1 MSKSPRALDLQARRR
16 KRTLHAALMPFAYER
31 TIRLAETDAAGIVF
45 FANYLVLCH
54 EAYEASLAH
63 AGLPVQSFLGGG
75 DVIVPIARSS
85 AEYLRPLQCG
95 DRVRIELKTTRL
107 SENSFAIDYE
117 ITRLGPPD
125 KLAARIRTEHV
136 VSSRAQKSRVPMPSA
151 LAAWVDAG

>member
-1 MSKSPRALDLQARRR
+1 
-16 KRTLHAALMPFAYER
+16 MPFTYDR

-45 FANYLVLCH
+45 FANYLVLGH
-54 EAYEASLAH
+54 EAYEAALAA

-75 DVIVPIARSS
+75 DVIIPIARSS

-95 DRVRIELKTTRL
+95 DRVRVALKPARL

-117 ITRLGPPD
+117 LIRLGPPD

-136 VSSRAQKSRVPMPSA
+136 VTSRAQKSRVPMPSA
-151 LAAWVDAG
+151 LADWVDAG

>member
-1 MSKSPRALDLQARRR
+1 
-16 KRTLHAALMPFAYER
+16 MPFVYER

-54 EAYEASLAH
+54 EAYEASLAQ

-75 DVIVPIARSS
+75 DVIVPISRSS

-95 DRVRIELKTTRL
+95 DRIRVALQVTRL

-117 ITRLGPPD
+117 ITRLGPTD
-125 KLAARIRTEHV
+125 KLAARLRTEHV
-136 VSSRAQKSRVPMPSA
+136 VTSRTQKSRVPMPSA
-151 LAAWVDAG
+151 LAAWVEAG